1 MNDVRLALRRLLHAP
16 LFTTVAVL
24 TLALGIGANSAVFS
38 VVNGVLIRPLP
49 YPDEGKLMAVYAKDA
64 DGEESL
70 SPRDFISFQRESRLV
85 APVAAYR
92 EWTFNVSAGERPE
105 KANGVIVTADFFKVV
120 GVAPALGRLPEETS
134 PGHRSTSE
142 VVIGD
147 GYWRTNFGGRADIIG
162 KVIDL
167 NGEPVSVVGVMPRG
181 YDIPADVQIW
191 RPSPFAVP
199 PTPLRPTVDTS
210 NEPDTHYFEVIGRV
224 PADVSVTAAR
234 AEASAIMHRNARIE
248 NGKPEFDGASLI
260 TVHED
265 RVGESRPALLLLLG
279 SAGVLLLIA
288 SVNLANL
295 LLARAASRSREWLVR
310 SALGAG
316 RWQLAKEQLIES
328 LLLSLLGGGVG
339 LLVATWGVASLRAL
353 APAELQSLIDA
364 SPDWRVVAF
373 TMTVAIVTGLAFG
386 VGPALQSGRGELA
399 TGMREGGRGAVD
411 SRARRRVRNG
421 LAVSEVALACVLAVG
436 AGLLVKAFVKVQQ
449 VPEGF
454 EARGVVTMALALP
467 QVKYPDTERRATFV
481 REMLMGIGTLPQ
493 VTSAGVISR
502 LPLNPGS
509 SRSDLKVEGRTP
521 RPDDPNPDYLVAS
534 EGYFKTLSIP
544 FIAGRDFDLRDMMD
558 APQVA
563 IVSAVTA
570 QRYFGTTDV
579 LGKRIQ
585 VRDDR
590 WRTIVGVVADVRQHE
605 LDRKPIPA
613 VYLPYGQDP
622 WANFTL
628 TVRGN
633 GSAAAMTAPVE
644 AKIHAV
650 DADQAVYAVRTMD
663 EVVSRSLAARK
674 FTLTLIGLF
683 TSIALLLAAVG
694 VYGVIAY
701 GVAQRTREMGVRV
714 ALGALPGDVVRL
726 VVRDGVL
733 MAAAGVAAGLAAAV
747 LLAPVLQQMLYAVE
761 PRDPATFGTVGGMVI
776 LVALLASYL
785 PARRASRADPLEA
798 LREE

>member
-1 MNDVRLALRRLLHAP
+1 
-16 LFTTVAVL
+16 
-24 TLALGIGANSAVFS
+24 
-38 VVNGVLIRPLP
+38 
-49 YPDEGKLMAVYAKDA
+49 
-64 DGEESL
+64 
-70 SPRDFISFQRESRLV
+70 
-85 APVAAYR
+85 
-92 EWTFNVSAGERPE
+92 
-105 KANGVIVTADFFKVV
+105 
-120 GVAPALGRLPEETS
+120 
-134 PGHRSTSE
+134 
-142 VVIGD
+142 
-147 GYWRTNFGGRADIIG
+147 
-162 KVIDL
+162 
-167 NGEPVSVVGVMPRG
+167 
-181 YDIPADVQIW
+181 
-191 RPSPFAVP
+191 
-199 PTPLRPTVDTS
+199 
-210 NEPDTHYFEVIGRV
+210 
-224 PADVSVTAAR
+224 
-234 AEASAIMHRNARIE
+234 
-248 NGKPEFDGASLI
+248 
-260 TVHED
+260 
-265 RVGESRPALLLLLG
+265 
-279 SAGVLLLIA
+279 
-288 SVNLANL
+288 
-295 LLARAASRSREWLVR
+295 
-310 SALGAG
+310 
-316 RWQLAKEQLIES
+316 
-328 LLLSLLGGGVG
+328 
-339 LLVATWGVASLRAL
+339 
-353 APAELQSLIDA
+353 
-364 SPDWRVVAF
+364 
-373 TMTVAIVTGLAFG
+373 
-386 VGPALQSGRGELA
+386 
-399 TGMREGGRGAVD
+399 
-411 SRARRRVRNG
+411 
-421 LAVSEVALACVLAVG
+421 
-436 AGLLVKAFVKVQQ
+436 
-449 VPEGF
+449 
-454 EARGVVTMALALP
+454 
-467 QVKYPDTERRATFV
+467 
-481 REMLMGIGTLPQ
+481 
-493 VTSAGVISR
+493 
-502 LPLNPGS
+502 
-509 SRSDLKVEGRTP
+509 
-521 RPDDPNPDYLVAS
+521 
-534 EGYFKTLSIP
+534 
-544 FIAGRDFDLRDMMD
+544 
-558 APQVA
+558 
-563 IVSAVTA
+563 VTA

-785 PARRASRADPLEA
+785 PARRASRVDPLEA

>member
-1 MNDVRLALRRLLHAP
+1 V
-16 LFTTVAVL
+16 
-24 TLALGIGANSAVFS
+24 
-38 VVNGVLIRPLP
+38 
-49 YPDEGKLMAVYAKDA
+49 PDE
-64 DGEESL
+64 
-70 SPRDFISFQRESRLV
+70 I
-85 APVAAYR
+85 
-92 EWTFNVSAGERPE
+92 
-105 KANGVIVTADFFKVV
+105 
-120 GVAPALGRLPEETS
+120 S
-134 PGHRSTSE
+134 PGHLSTSE
-142 VVIGD
+142 VVISD
-147 GYWRTNFGGRADIIG
+147 GYWRSNLGGRADVIG

-167 NGEPVSVVGVMPRG
+167 NGEPVSVVGVMPAG
-181 YDIPADVQIW
+181 FEVPIDVQIW

-210 NEPDTHYFEVIGRV
+210 NEPDTHYFNVIGRI
-224 PADVSVTAAR
+224 PADVSIAAAR

-316 RWQLAKEQLIES
+316 RWRLAKEQIIES
-328 LLLSLLGGGVG
+328 LMLSIFGGGAG

-353 APAELQSLIDA
+353 APGELQSLIDP

-373 TMTVAIVTGLAFG
+373 TMAVALVTGLAFG
-386 VGPALQSGRGELA
+386 VGPALQSGRADLA
-399 TGMREGGRGAVD
+399 SGMREGGRGAVD
-411 SRARRRVRNG
+411 SRARRRVRNT

-436 AGLLVKAFVKVQQ
+436 AGLLVKAFVKVQA
-449 VPEGF
+449 VDEGF
-454 EARGVVTMALALP
+454 QTRGVVTLALTLP
-467 QVKYPDTERRATFV
+467 QVKYPDTERRAAFV
-481 REMLMGIGTLPQ
+481 RDALQGIAQLPQ
-493 VTSAGVISR
+493 VTSAGAISR

-509 SRSDLKVEGRTP
+509 SRSDLKIEGRTQL
-521 RPDDPNPDYLVAS
+521 PDDPNPDYLVAS
-534 EGYFKTLSIP
+534 PDYFKTLQIP
-544 FIAGRDFDLRDMMD
+544 FTAGRDFDARDVMD
-558 APQVA
+558 GPQVA
-563 IVSAVTA
+563 VITANTA
-570 QRYFGTTDV
+570 QRFFGSQDV

-585 VRDDR
+585 IRDDR

-613 VYLPYGQDP
+613 VYLPYAQDP
-622 WANFTL
+622 WANFTIA
-628 TVRGN
+628 VRGN
-633 GSAAAMTAPVE
+633 GSAAAMTAPIEV
-644 AKIHAV
+644 KIHAV

-714 ALGALPGDVVRL
+714 ALGALPSDVVRL

-733 MAAAGVAAGLAAAV
+733 MAGAGVAVGLFASV
-747 LLAPVLQQMLYAVE
+747 LLAPVLQQMLYAVQ
-761 PRDPATFGTVGGMVI
+761 PRDPATFGIVGGMVI
-776 LVALLASYL
+776 VVALLASWL
-785 PARRASRADPLEA
+785 PARRASRVDPLEA